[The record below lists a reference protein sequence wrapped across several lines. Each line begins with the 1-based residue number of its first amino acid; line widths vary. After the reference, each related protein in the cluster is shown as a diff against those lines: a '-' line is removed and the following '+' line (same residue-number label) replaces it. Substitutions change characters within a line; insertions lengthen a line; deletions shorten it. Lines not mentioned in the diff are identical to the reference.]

1 MHNQNTKPPH
11 ILHHRVF
18 FEDTDAQGVVYHAN
32 YLRLAERARSEW
44 LRSCLKP
51 ENDRLWPDDGPL
63 VVVRH
68 VEVDYL
74 GSAKL
79 EEIITIETRLVHVGG
94 ASFKLHQT
102 FKRGEDRLTKIKIS
116 LVCIS
121 RDGKVLRIPSSW
133 REKILPYLE
142 TGA

>member
-1 MHNQNTKPPH
+1 MSPH
-11 ILHHRVF
+11 TLTLRIF

-44 LRSCLKP
+44 LRSCLEP
-51 ENDRLWPDDGPL
+51 ENDVLWPEDGPL

-68 VEVDYL
+68 LEIDYL
-74 GSAKL
+74 ASAKL
-79 EEIITIETRLVHVGG
+79 EDIISIETRLTHLGS

-102 FKRGEDRLTKIKIS
+102 FYRDKEILTDIKIS

-121 RDGKVLRIPSSW
+121 RKGKVLRIPASW
-133 REKILPYLE
+133 REKIEPHLQE
-142 TGA
+142 GV